1 MQVSVESTSSLG
13 RRVKVAVP
21 AETFEQAFADR
32 LRRLSQQVKLPGFRP
47 GKVPLKMVEARY
59 GGQLLQ
65 EVAGDLIQT
74 TLQQAIGEQGLKPAG
89 GTKIR
94 QHSLA
99 RGHALEYTAEFE
111 VLPEIKQLDL
121 AGIAIE
127 RPVATVTDEDVDRT
141 LDTIRRQRTTW
152 RPVER
157 PAQAGDRVTIDFI
170 GRLNGEPFEG
180 GKGEAFPLVLG
191 SGTFIKELE
200 EGLLGIASGETRR
213 INAAFPA
220 DYRFA
225 PIAGKTVEFEVS
237 VKEIS
242 EPVLPELDEEF
253 ARQLGITEGGVD
265 KLRADVR
272 NNLEREAAQRARA
285 VLRRNVLEALLKAN
299 QFDVPASLV
308 ESEVKRLQQL
318 SAANGQG
325 NLGDPAQLQPRAR
338 SRVALGLIL
347 AEIVRA
353 RGMRPDAA
361 KVRARIEEMAADY
374 DAPQKFIEWYYA
386 SPERLGEVESLV
398 LEERIVEELLTG
410 ATVQD
415 RALGL
420 QELLSRE
427 SGLQ

>member
-32 LRRLSQQVKLPGFRP
+32 LRRLSQQVKMPGFRP
-47 GKVPLKMVEARY
+47 GKVPIKMVEARY

-74 TLQQAIGEQGLKPAG
+74 SLQEAIGAQGLKPAG

-94 QHSLA
+94 QQSLG
-99 RGHALEYTAEFE
+99 RGRALEYTAEFE
-111 VLPEIKQLDL
+111 VFPEIKQLDL
-121 AGIAIE
+121 AGTSIE
-127 RPVATVTDEDVDRT
+127 RPVAAVTDDDVNRT

-152 RPVER
+152 RTAER
-157 PAQAGDRVTIDFI
+157 PAQTGDRVMIDFV
-170 GRLNGEPFEG
+170 GRLNGEEFEG
-180 GKGEAFPLVLG
+180 GKGQAHPLVLG

-200 EGLLGIASGETRR
+200 DGLVGMSANETRR
-213 INAAFPA
+213 INATFPA

-225 PIAGKTVEFEVS
+225 TIAGKTVEFEVTI
-237 VKEIS
+237 KEVG
-242 EPVLPELDEEF
+242 EPVLPELDDEL
-253 ARQLGITEGGVD
+253 AKQLGVTDGGVD
-265 KLRADVR
+265 KLRTDVR

-299 QFDVPASLV
+299 QFEVPASLI
-308 ESEVKRLQQL
+308 ENEVNRLQQL
-318 SAANGQG
+318 NAAGKHG
-325 NLGDPAQLQPRAR
+325 AADPVALQARAR
-338 SRVALGLIL
+338 TRVALGLIL

-361 KVRARIEEMAADY
+361 TVRARIEEMAADY

-398 LEERIVEELLTG
+398 LEERVVEELLTG
-410 ATVQD
+410 AQVQD
-415 RALGL
+415 RTLGL
-420 QELLSRE
+420 QELLSQE
-427 SGLQ
+427 GGIQ